1 MEDRDKRKEQDGSI
15 FTADGKAVPAEGV
28 EGMMMFLFDEM
39 PEMLDRM
46 GNTALARRLAEN
58 LIKSSTEEDIQEF
71 LMFKAAKFMAQERT
85 LTRLC
90 QER

>member
-71 LMFKAAKFMAQERT
+71 LMFKAAKFMAAV
-85 LTRLC
+85 LTKKKKDEDR
-90 QER
+90 